1 VSKGNFKVLL
11 CSITNSI
18 SGHLPSKLFDVLI
31 KSDILNWQHSM
42 VNLISNC
49 VVERSALW
57 ILYGKNEIATLFG
70 QLLLNSNLKTM
81 GKTHVD
87 EGQCLA
93 LCNLALWLSLQG

>member
-1 VSKGNFKVLL
+1 
-11 CSITNSI
+11 
-18 SGHLPSKLFDVLI
+18 
-31 KSDILNWQHSM
+31 M

-81 GKTHVD
+81 ERTHVG

-93 LCNLALWLSLQG
+93 LCNLALWLSLQGK